1 MSNLVNID
9 YVISVANQQG
19 CAIWKITDMQGET
32 LDKRNSATA
41 DLQKSLADLRDAWQQ
56 IQGDYINIKIA
67 AKAMARGG
75 DQQSTTFYYK
85 VKCFAAAES
94 STAAADILPAVT
106 GKMDPG
112 IYSLLSDLK
121 VQIAEQKKDVE
132 IRELKRKLEDKGKGD
147 GKSRILEQYLTKL
160 LLQEEKAPAAIA
172 APIAGHTVTPAA
184 AADPNGKA
192 RLIAALNK
200 IKGIDPAYLETLEKL
215 AAFGEKDPAAFD
227 MYKKML

>member
-56 IQGDYINIKIA
+56 IQGDFINIKIA

-147 GKSRILEQYLTKL
+147 KQDPQGGESQEKQDGEGKQPGEGQGQDEQVIDRAYLTS
-160 LLQEEKAPAAIA
+160 E
-172 APIAGHTVTPAA
+172 VNRN
-184 AADPNGKA
+184 AADLLPVEVTQK
-192 RLIAALNK
+192 
-200 IKGIDPAYLETLEKL
+200 TL
-215 AAFGEKDPAAFD
+215 AAKAGFTLGF
-227 MYKKML
+227 